1 MHQNILDPAGKDIT
15 QVIQRSRRDVSVVLE
30 RVQCAAAEGVIL
42 DERIGRNALSPH
54 GAPKRFVKYSLQ
66 GTTQG
71 NGLTGGVLP
80 VRFSM

>member
-54 GAPKRFVKYSLQ
+54 GAPKRFVRDHKNHLTCDFYY
-66 GTTQG
+66 G
-71 NGLTGGVLP
+71 NTA
-80 VRFSM
+80 

>member
-54 GAPKRFVKYSLQ
+54 GAPKRFVR
-66 GTTQG
+66 G
-71 NGLTGGVLP
+71 NKNHLTCDFYYICP
-80 VRFSM
+80 VGA